1 MRATWPEGNG
11 AGICFHLFSFNGI
24 SIFFRF
30 VEPGGLQSMGSQSRT
45 GLSTHMHAE
54 WVYNIVCVSDVSS
67 NMIQEIHTTILF
79 PILFTYR
86 TL

>member
-30 VEPGGLQSMGSQSRT
+30 VEPGGLQPTGSQRV
-45 GLSTHMHAE
+45 GQDLA
-54 WVYNIVCVSDVSS
+54 
-67 NMIQEIHTTILF
+67 HTCTQSGFTILYEF
-79 PILFTYR
+79 QMYPAT
-86 TL
+86 